1 LGILEYMRVPLPAA
15 RMTMLRGV
23 ADMMGFLEC
32 NVDEGGI

>member
-1 LGILEYMRVPLPAA
+1 
-15 RMTMLRGV
+15 MLRGV